1 VKRTITTTLTALLLT
16 TGSAAFAG
24 HAFIDFDDAGN
35 MVISGPFNAI
45 IPKPEAARIGGP
57 EHSTPSFLDENL
69 LVSKAGYFGDDQFVV
84 VQVEQT
90 NAGRGTLTNTNLPVM
105 ELAGQEF
112 RARTGCIDISQE
124 ALDADDDPLFEFTE
138 TQNVQIVPAVNA
150 LQLFFVDDSGTAE
163 GIILFMR
170 NVPGGCSSMTDE
182 FESRFTSDVE
192 KFLDTIRA
200 AN

>member
-1 VKRTITTTLTALLLT
+1 MADGKALQAGTSHNL
-16 TGSAAFAG
+16 GQHFAKAFD
-24 HAFIDFDDAGN
+24 I
-35 MVISGPFNAI
+35 
-45 IPKPEAARIGGP
+45 R
-57 EHSTPSFLDENL
+57 FLDEDL
-69 LVSKAGYFGDDQFVV
+69 KVSKAGYFGDDQFVV

-112 RARTGCIDISQE
+112 RARTACIDISQE
-124 ALDADDDPLFEFTE
+124 ALDTDDDPLFEFTE

-163 GIILFMR
+163 GVILFMR
-170 NVPGGCSSMTDE
+170 NVPGGCSSMSDE
-182 FESRFTSDVE
+182 FESKFKSDVE
-192 KFLDTIRA
+192 RFLDSIRA